1 MTIELSKH
9 YSIYYLKIYY
19 AKNFSIGEILQDAFL
34 YYKRMDAN
42 DKPIEVNVFS
52 HNEFELRGFNDSAN
66 GKKWTRGE
74 SVGFIWQKIFWNV
87 RSRRS

>member
-1 MTIELSKH
+1 
-9 YSIYYLKIYY
+9 
-19 AKNFSIGEILQDAFL
+19 
-34 YYKRMDAN
+34 MDAN

-74 SVGFIWQKIFWNV
+74 SVRVYLTKNILECEE
-87 RSRRS
+87 